1 MLLASSLIVWIALTA
16 ALHAWLNRTNRPAEP
31 IMASLLAAG
40 LGISGGVQIGKWHDS
55 PSSEVFHD
63 TYYIASNGTCL
74 LQIAVIYLS
83 AALFAL
89 VVRKLA
95 RGWTQ
100 TLLPFAFWALHLGA
114 GAVVL
119 TTMLVGFQ
127 VPKRYV
133 DYPDAFYWFQLMSSF
148 GALLG
153 FLGMASLLGLTGI
166 ALLQA
171 ALRRRAS

>member
-1 MLLASSLIVWIALTA
+1 MIVWIALTA
-16 ALHAWLNRTNRPAEP
+16 ALHAYLKRTNRPAVP

-40 LGISGGVQIGKWHDS
+40 LGISGGVQIGRWHLS
-55 PSSEVFHD
+55 PSSEVYHD
-63 TYYIASNGTCL
+63 TYYIISHGNYL
-74 LQIAVIYLS
+74 LQIAVGYLI
-83 AALFAL
+83 AALIAL
-89 VVRKLA
+89 LVGRLS
-95 RGWTQ
+95 RGWPLV
-100 TLLPFAFWALHLGA
+100 LLPYAFWAFHLGA
-114 GAVVL
+114 GAVLL

-153 FLGMASLLGLTGI
+153 FLGMASLLSLTGI

>member
-16 ALHAWLNRTNRPAEP
+16 ALHAYLTSTKRPAEP
-31 IMASLLAAG
+31 IVAGLLAAG
-40 LGISGGVQIGKWHDS
+40 LGISGGFQIGQWHDS

-63 TYYIASNGTCL
+63 TYYIIPNGTYL
-74 LQIAVIYLS
+74 LQIAFSYLS
-83 AALFAL
+83 AALIAL
-89 VVRKLA
+89 MVRKLA
-95 RGWTQ
+95 RGWAQ
-100 TLLPFAFWALHLGA
+100 TLLPFAFWTFHLGA

-119 TTMLVGFQ
+119 TEMLVGFE

-133 DYPDAFYWFQLMSSF
+133 DYPDAFYWFQLTSNF

-153 FLGMASLLGLTGI
+153 FLGMASLLTLTGI

-171 ALRRRAS
+171 ALKRRAS